1 MIAPALARRIDRL
14 SRHAHRPHRYAHHPL
29 CDAYAG
35 EIVRVGK
42 MKLCRG
48 CAATAAGL
56 AAGGVGGAALSSLAG
71 AANGATLVFTTSTL
85 IAFAFVLLLLIGFVG
100 LADWR
105 GKFFKRFVPA
115 ALFAGVLLAAALH
128 PALPLLVA
136 ASVAVV
142 AAFSWSASY
151 RRRGPNRAACKGC
164 PHRNEV
170 CCPGFAPIVRRER
183 AFSRL
188 SARWL
193 DAEGRWIEAEGRWI
207 EAEGR

>member
-14 SRHAHRPHRYAHHPL
+14 SRQAHRPHRYAHHPL
-29 CDAYAG
+29 CGAYAG

-48 CAATAAGL
+48 CTATAAGL
-56 AAGGVGGAALSSLAG
+56 AAGVVTGAALSSI
-71 AANGATLVFTTSTL
+71 ATTGSPSSSGTA
-85 IAFAFVLLLLIGFVG
+85 AFAFLSLLLISFAA
-100 LADWR
+100 LAEWR
-105 GKFFKRFVPA
+105 RKFLKRFLPA
-115 ALFAGVLLAAALH
+115 AVFSGVLLYAALH

-136 ASVAVV
+136 ASVTVIAAV
-142 AAFSWSASY
+142 SWSASY
-151 RRRGPNRAACKGC
+151 RRRGPDRSACRAC

-188 SARWL
+188 S
-193 DAEGRWIEAEGRWI
+193 GRWIQARRQAE
-207 EAEGR
+207 